1 MKIGRQ
7 KKAKKTVPIIP
18 LIDILAI
25 LLIFMVVST
34 QFKEDR
40 RILVVDLPEVTEVE
54 VDTVQQPNTIIE
66 LSVDGRLSVNGEVI
80 THEAL
85 IAKLQQAKINQQ
97 EKFELE
103 LDKQAPIQEML
114 KLWDTLVMGGYA
126 VDEIP
131 LRMK

>member
-1 MKIGRQ
+1 MKIRRH

-54 VDTVQQPNTIIE
+54 VDTVQQISMIIE
-66 LSVDGRLSVNGEVI
+66 LSVEGQLSVNGEI
-80 THEAL
+80 MTHDAL
-85 IAKLQQAKINQQ
+85 VDKLKQSKISQE

-114 KLWDTLVMGGYA
+114 KLWDTLVKGGYA

>member
-1 MKIGRQ
+1 MKIKSQR
-7 KKAKKTVPIIP
+7 KTKKTVPIIP

-40 RILVVDLPEVTEVE
+40 RILVVDLPEVNEVE
-54 VDTVQQPNTIIE
+54 VDTVQQPSTIIE
-66 LSVDGRLSVNGEVI
+66 LSVDGQLSVDGEVV
-80 THEAL
+80 THDAL
-85 IAKLQQAKINQQ
+85 VEKLKVSKISNV

-103 LDKQAPIQEML
+103 LDKQSPIQEML
-114 KLWDTLVMGGYA
+114 KLWDTLAKGGYA